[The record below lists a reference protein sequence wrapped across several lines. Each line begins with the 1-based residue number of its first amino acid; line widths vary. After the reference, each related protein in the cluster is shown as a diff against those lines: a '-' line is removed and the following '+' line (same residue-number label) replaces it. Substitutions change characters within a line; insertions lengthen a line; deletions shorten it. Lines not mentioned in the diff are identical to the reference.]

1 MSDIQLYLLEVD
13 KNKTEARK
21 IAAGSA
27 EKLEQKQLK
36 LIHLITSLEE
46 YINNKDDGA
55 LRAKSIAYLA
65 DVLEQVPPKV
75 FSLQERQLLTDFVLG
90 RIPNDLEGIG
100 ASARALLALE
110 SLGKWDVDTAQKV
123 MRTIMDHTN
132 PLRQFKLQTERYPI
146 IQLIDRLLAK
156 YRSGMKQ
163 LHEEDP
169 EFMPGFISYFE
180 GEKDP
185 RNLMIVFSL
194 LQVPMA
200 EWDIHAYAHDMFDAV
215 FNYFPITFKPP
226 PDDPYGI
233 TAQDLKDRL
242 RDCIAANSDFSPYAV
257 PALLDKLDST
267 SINTKR
273 DVLHT
278 LQSCAVSYSANTIN
292 LYSVTL
298 WDALKFEIINVQ
310 EEDLAEEALKAL
322 ALIADR
328 LAPIDNALGAYLSPV
343 VKECNEHLEDAPTKQ
358 SQGAGRIVL
367 AIART
372 NPIVADKV
380 TKGILPVLFSLYA
393 SATSIAKRRGLLEVY
408 NSLVQAHADL
418 QATGHDVSPEGL
430 QAFLDQAMTA
440 MLHAL
445 AGAPKPEVSFRLT
458 AINGLK
464 QLISARKVLSP
475 EQLGL
480 AVSAVHDVVLHER
493 IEGHGNI
500 RPEAIAALLDIAAAA
515 PDAIRDQTV
524 PAFMVELPDEAS
536 DRESY
541 RNVLEAFAQLSHE
554 QQIFDTVVLRLKN
567 KLKAAQSRPESKD
580 LELDLVLAV
589 LYCFTN
595 GSPMKEESGG
605 IRGDYYTDYAEY
617 MIQRLKQTS
626 SLDVEDSTAAI
637 TGRLTNHILRQQ
649 TPHFQATVYN
659 KDLEWLSPAKAS
671 GPEEATRRVRVYA
684 PFALYYYAAIRP
696 DIVDP
701 EDIMTT
707 LQTQAALL
715 LNVQPDSV
723 FRASVTRHLS
733 LLVNKFLE
741 PKQLESSLQLAGIDV
756 QSLLS
761 DHADTTKS
769 SISFAILRAMMVQG
783 KCGALTSRYV
793 EALLQT
799 LPHADKAFAR
809 NFILLLSP
817 DDILSKENHCII
829 SGLYKQRAFSQLVK
843 PINDHVRTAEPSA
856 KINYL
861 VAMSGIL
868 QWLPY
873 SVIESSLADLMPAL
887 LQCMDLKDADD
898 QTVKYSTLVIFESVL
913 MHDPAIVAEHARSLI
928 NRLLDATHGVP
939 NEAKVRAKALRCLT
953 LVPKQLKREAVVP
966 YRRPVVKKLLS
977 CLDDGNSDKTG
988 ISARLRIIPPPF
1000 VPPQAIISE
1009 REEEDTIM
1017 AAREEAA
1024 TDMTRRSSQSARRN
1038 RAVRNAGESSADEQ
1052 TAIYRKRS
1060 GIIRCYGAT
1069 TGAASDAQES
1079 SSAQRNTTGGGNEE
1093 DGSSPEPHA
1102 QKNGSVK
1109 SRGPQRPD
1117 GAAGPAQLQDPNVG
1131 AAAAAAAVARESWW
1145 KPWIDKYGSVEL
1157 ENKGS
1162 VARDHL
1168 ALERTFLAWLRTS
1181 LSFASIGI
1189 AVTQLFRLN
1198 TAIQPGTD
1206 HDGTT
1211 AKLRSVGKPLGATFL
1226 GISILILVLGFHR
1239 YFESQ
1244 HYVIRGKFPAS
1255 RGTIIIVS
1263 AVATAL
1269 IVASLVVVLV
1279 IAPKAFEL

>member
-1 MSDIQLYLLEVD
+1 MSNIQLYLLEVD
-13 KNKTEARK
+13 NNKIEARK

-27 EKLEQKQLK
+27 EKLEQRQLK
-36 LIHLITSLEE
+36 LINLIASLEE

-55 LRAKSIAYLA
+55 LRAKSVAYLA

-75 FSLQERQLLTDFVLG
+75 FSLQERRLLTDFILG

-100 ASARALLALE
+100 ASARALIALE
-110 SLGKWDVDTAQKV
+110 SLGKWDLDTAQKV
-123 MRTIMDHTN
+123 MRTFMDHTH

-163 LHEEDP
+163 LHGEDS
-169 EFMPGFISYFE
+169 EFMSGFLSYFE

-185 RNLMIVFSL
+185 RNLMIVFSF

-242 RDCIAANSDFSPYAV
+242 RDCIAANSDFSPYAF

-267 SINTKR
+267 SLNTKR

-278 LQSCAVSYSANTIN
+278 LQACAVSYSASTVN

-310 EEDLAEEALKAL
+310 GEDLAEEALKAL
-322 ALIADR
+322 ALIADK
-328 LAPIDNALGAYLSPV
+328 LAPIDNALGAYLKPV

-358 SQGAGRIVL
+358 SQGAGRIIL
-367 AIART
+367 AVART

-380 TKGILPVLFSLYA
+380 TKGILPVLFSLYG
-393 SATSIAKRRGLLEVY
+393 SSTSIAKRRGLLEVY
-408 NSLVQAHADL
+408 NSLVQAHVDL
-418 QATGHDVSPEGL
+418 QAAGHDVSPEGL
-430 QAFLDQAMTA
+430 QVFLDQAMTA

-445 AGAPKPEVSFRLT
+445 ARAPKSEVSFRLT

-464 QLISARKVLSP
+464 QLISARRVLSP
-475 EQLGL
+475 EQLAL

-493 IEGHGNI
+493 CEGHGNI
-500 RPEAIAALLDIAAAA
+500 RPEAIAALVDIAAAA

-524 PAFMVELPDEAS
+524 PAFMVELPDEAP
-536 DRESY
+536 DREIY
-541 RNVLEAFAQLSHE
+541 RKVLEAFAQLSHE

-567 KLKAAQSRPESKD
+567 KLRSAQSRLESKN
-580 LELDLVLAV
+580 LELDLLLAI

-595 GSPMKEESGG
+595 GCPMKEESGG

-617 MIQRLKQTS
+617 MIQRLKQTP
-626 SLDVEDSTAAI
+626 SLDVEDSTATI

-659 KDLEWLSPAKAS
+659 KDLEWLSPAKA
-671 GPEEATRRVRVYA
+671 PEPDEATRRI
-684 PFALYYYAAIRP
+684 LI
-696 DIVDP
+696 
-701 EDIMTT
+701 
-707 LQTQAALL
+707 
-715 LNVQPDSV
+715 
-723 FRASVTRHLS
+723 RHLS

-756 QSLLS
+756 QTLLS
-761 DHADTTKS
+761 DHADATKS
-769 SISFAILRAMMVQG
+769 SISFAILRAMMIQG
-783 KCGALTSRYV
+783 KCGALTSKYL

-799 LPHADKAFAR
+799 LPHGNKAFAR
-809 NFILLLSP
+809 NFVLLLSP

-843 PINDHVRTAEPSA
+843 PINDRVRTAEPSA

-887 LQCMDLKDADD
+887 LQCMDLKDTGD

-928 NRLLDATHGVP
+928 NRLLDATHGLP

-977 CLDDGNSDKTG
+977 CLDDGKRNVRMEAVRCR
-988 ISARLRIIPPPF
+988 SAWL
-1000 VPPQAIISE
+1000 ALDE
-1009 REEEDTIM
+1009 GTEEED
-1017 AAREEAA
+1017 
-1024 TDMTRRSSQSARRN
+1024 
-1038 RAVRNAGESSADEQ
+1038 
-1052 TAIYRKRS
+1052 
-1060 GIIRCYGAT
+1060 
-1069 TGAASDAQES
+1069 
-1079 SSAQRNTTGGGNEE
+1079 
-1093 DGSSPEPHA
+1093 
-1102 QKNGSVK
+1102 
-1109 SRGPQRPD
+1109 
-1117 GAAGPAQLQDPNVG
+1117 
-1131 AAAAAAAVARESWW
+1131 
-1145 KPWIDKYGSVEL
+1145 
-1157 ENKGS
+1157 
-1162 VARDHL
+1162 
-1168 ALERTFLAWLRTS
+1168 
-1181 LSFASIGI
+1181 
-1189 AVTQLFRLN
+1189 
-1198 TAIQPGTD
+1198 
-1206 HDGTT
+1206 
-1211 AKLRSVGKPLGATFL
+1211 
-1226 GISILILVLGFHR
+1226 
-1239 YFESQ
+1239 
-1244 HYVIRGKFPAS
+1244 
-1255 RGTIIIVS
+1255 
-1263 AVATAL
+1263 
-1269 IVASLVVVLV
+1269 
-1279 IAPKAFEL
+1279 